1 MGNKLQRIAS
11 GSWRES
17 SCNGNCELIL
27 FVSTDADFELCLIK
41 FKCENCIS
49 LRSFFFCE
57 IENSHQVAAPS
68 EERIRIIK
76 QNI

>member
-1 MGNKLQRIAS
+1 MAIEGNFDFKKMGNKLQKTAS

-17 SCNGNCELIL
+17 SWNGKCELIL

-49 LRSFFFCE
+49 LRSFLLFL
-57 IENSHQVAAPS
+57 
-68 EERIRIIK
+68 
-76 QNI
+76 